1 MNPQRRALLAGTL
14 ALRPWNVAAELTRVP
29 LAA

>member
-1 MNPQRRALLAGTL
+1 MIPQRRALLAGTL
-14 ALRPWNVAAELTRVP
+14 ALRPWIVAAELTRVP